1 MVRTVASAYT
11 LVYDDNDDVASLLV
25 DFVETL
31 RTGPII
37 ANRFVPPIEDLSYF
51 QGALRSG
58 HAVSRVPISFPS
70 DRWLDNRTVYLDSSD
85 RASV

>member
-1 MVRTVASAYT
+1 VVA
-11 LVYDDNDDVASLLV
+11 DDNDDVASLLV
-25 DFVETL
+25 DFVETLLRAETL

-51 QGALRSG
+51 QGAG
-58 HAVSRVPISFPS
+58 TQPISFPS
-70 DRWLDNRTVYLDSSD
+70 DRWLDNRTVYLDSND